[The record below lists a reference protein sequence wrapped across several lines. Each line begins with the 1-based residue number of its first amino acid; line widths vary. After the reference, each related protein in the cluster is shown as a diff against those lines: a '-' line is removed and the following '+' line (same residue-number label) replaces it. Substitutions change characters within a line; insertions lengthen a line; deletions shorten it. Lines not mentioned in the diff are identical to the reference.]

1 MEKELMITPI
11 AKLWQLG
18 PKLLRVEYLPVVT
31 ETEKIDA
38 HFALL
43 TEHFGKELYMLVD
56 IRQVRS
62 ANAKARRHIAKNND
76 VTAAAAIIVNNGPS
90 AIIGNFFLRFDG
102 PPFPAKLFTQE
113 EKALNWLNKQN

>member
-1 MEKELMITPI
+1 MTTPI

-18 PKLLRVEYLPVVT
+18 PKLLRVEYHLPVMT
-31 ETEKIDA
+31 EIKKIDA

-62 ANAKARRHIAKNND
+62 ANTEARRHIAKNNE

-90 AIIGNFFLRFDG
+90 AIIGNFFLRIDD